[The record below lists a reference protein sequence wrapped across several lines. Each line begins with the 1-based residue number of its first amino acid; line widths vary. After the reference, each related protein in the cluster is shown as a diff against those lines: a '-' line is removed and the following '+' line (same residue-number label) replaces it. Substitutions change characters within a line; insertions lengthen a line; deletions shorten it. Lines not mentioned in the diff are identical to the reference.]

1 MIVSASVLLPEPF
14 GPMIACTSPL
24 RTTRSMPR
32 RICLPSTSTWR
43 SFISRSGT
51 HSLLAHCRCLREHV
65 EGHAIERL
73 RDAGLQR
80 HPHVVRRA
88 SRLQRAVLYG
98 GPFRGA
104 DLRLDRTFERAHDV
118 ARGDRRRVTRE
129 RVAAARAAL
138 AADQTGLAQARDELL
153 QIRFGEL
160 LVRRDGVQADRTL
173 AEVTCEVDHEP
184 HAVFAAGRDVE
195 SGL

>member
-98 GPFRGA
+98 GPFGGA
-104 DLRLDRTFERAHDV
+104 DLRLDRTLERADDIS
-118 ARGDRRRVTRE
+118 RGDGTRFARE
-129 RVAAARAAL
+129 GVAAARAPL
-138 AADQTGLAQARDELL
+138 AVHQASLAQA
-153 QIRFGEL
+153 
-160 LVRRDGVQADRTL
+160 
-173 AEVTCEVDHEP
+173 
-184 HAVFAAGRDVE
+184 
-195 SGL
+195 